1 MCTSIL
7 VILIPGTK
15 IPHLFCLVFF
25 EHVSFVRGLEYSIQ
39 LNFHTAK
46 IIDKP
51 LHVIVYTCIYMRNV
65 FIFLK
70 DVYMRENLLSMSG
83 CKTFI

>member
-7 VILIPGTK
+7 VILIPRTK
-15 IPHLFCLVFF
+15 IPHLFFLFF
-25 EHVSFVRGLEYSIQ
+25 KHVSFVRGLEYSIQ

-70 DVYMRENLLSMSG
+70 DVCMRENLLSMSG